1 MTVQSELSLPEAK
14 VVARNAQTGWRQGED
29 RSSDTQHAMDTT
41 TMKKQGMLIQQANV
55 TIVMWM
61 LWTVDSMGPRAP

>member
-1 MTVQSELSLPEAK
+1 
-14 VVARNAQTGWRQGED
+14 
-29 RSSDTQHAMDTT
+29 
-41 TMKKQGMLIQQANV
+41 MKKQGMLIQQANV